1 MFNHH
6 LIKRSLA
13 SGLVIAAAMIPAGA
27 AQAFQIEQAGGSGPI
42 PVAPPASQVAPAQPA
57 SSSGSS
63 FQWGDAGIGAGGA
76 VVLMVT
82 AALGASA
89 TRRRGRTALS

>member
-27 AQAFQIEQAGGSGPI
+27 AQAFHPEQAGGGL
-42 PVAPPASQVAPAQPA
+42 PVATAPASQVATSQPTA
-57 SSSGSS
+57 SSDSS
-63 FQWGDAGIGAGGA
+63 FQWGDAGIGAGA
-76 VVLMVT
+76 VVLMGA
-82 AALGASA
+82 AALGAGA
-89 TRRRGRTALS
+89 TRRRRSAVLN